1 MRINTKVL
9 SALKLHIQEA
19 FKAYMC
25 ILMGDEVGGKAN
37 EGERKK
43 SVNIWKKK
51 GIKHTASDR

>member
-43 SVNIWKKK
+43 SVNI
-51 GIKHTASDR
+51 